1 MKRIIV
7 VIPVALQERFNADA
21 EMAFSGNTDDRTFT
35 VGLNPS
41 GRDNAPV
48 THYWCSWG
56 GLTEEQFD
64 AVVAVLTPPAKVY
77 ESDNDLEFRPGYPS
91 QWKRS
96 NEVLASEG
104 LKPIEEKVT

>member
-1 MKRIIV
+1 MKRMIV
-7 VIPVALQERFNADA
+7 VIPAAHQERFNADA
-21 EMAFSGNTDDRTFT
+21 ETAFSGDTDDRTFT

-41 GRDNAPV
+41 GRETAPV

-56 GLTEEQFD
+56 GLTQEQFD
-64 AVVAVLTPPAKVY
+64 ALDAAFGPPAKVY

-104 LKPIEEKVT
+104 VKPIEEEI